1 MRCQPNVLARRAA
14 PGVSDDADRLA
25 LLERLG
31 GGNPMRANARRSSA
45 VLGSLL
51 AIVGIAAIGQPL
63 HGQQLGAIRG
73 RVIVEGA
80 NRPLGAVQVS
90 VVGTQ
95 IGAQTNDNGEYR
107 LNNVPPGPRTVRV
120 QRIGFAAASNPV
132 TVVAGETATLDFTIR
147 EAPVS
152 LEQVVVTATGD
163 VRRKEVANSMAT
175 ISAETIQDAPV
186 SNAQQILAA
195 QTPGVTVLGNSGQ
208 PGAGG
213 VIRLRGNNSISQT
226 NNPIIYV
233 DGVRIYSGDSPVVP
247 NARQVMNPFNDIRA
261 EDIERVEVM
270 KGASAT
276 TLYGTEAAGGVIQ
289 IFTKKGR
296 VGRPQ
301 WTLEVVGGTND
312 LEYLDVPGDETAVF
326 LKECRGANTY
336 GIDVTST
343 SATYGQ
349 NIPFEDATCPSS
361 NKWIRT
367 GAIQR
372 YSTSVG
378 GGSDIMSYFLTG
390 NYSDEQG
397 AVDPGEYKTGGFRG
411 NFSFRP
417 LRQLELALNS
427 SYQRG
432 DQQWIPDGNLANGF
446 LLNVARGTAGN
457 YRGSGCSNATVICMN
472 NAAALTIGTNS
483 RTDHFISGFAINY
496 APTAAWTNRLS
507 IGFDYNGVENRSLI
521 PFGHLR
527 TPTGN
532 LSQTDWN
539 RKFLSIDLAS
549 SYRKDF
555 GSTWVSTTS
564 FGGQLFQDNLFQT
577 TVTATEF
584 SGPGEPVL
592 TSGAIRTLPAG
603 GDVRRRVVNA
613 GLFAQEQLGWRDRAF
628 LTLGLRVDGNSAFG
642 EDFGLQPYPK
652 IGLSYV
658 LSEHDFW
665 PSNKWETFKL
675 RAAIGESGKA
685 PGAFDA
691 SRTWDPIAGDEAK
704 PGVTPSQIGNPE
716 LGPETTREMEVGFET
731 SAWAG
736 RYSADFT
743 YFNTRTLDALIQ
755 VRYPPSTGFLNRQ
768 LENIGEVRNQGIEL
782 RAEAGFIR
790 RQNVDWRGR
799 VNYTQIKSEAVDLG
813 DEALIA
819 VGGSFT
825 EVRVGY
831 PVTSVFARR
840 VINPNEIAEP
850 KFTSD
855 NEFIGPTFPD
865 KIMGL
870 GTTLNL
876 WERVSFD
883 LLGEFQTGGYNINYV
898 GFQNANRGNWRPC
911 YDVQRKIVAASKGD
925 QSALN
930 GVNALQRARCAL
942 DRTIQ
947 FADWWIEPIDFFR
960 LRYATLSYKIPSQWL
975 RGMQN
980 ATLTLSGRNLF
991 YSSDYSGLDP
1001 ESADQSD
1008 SQVGRRE
1015 YYVLPQLRSFS
1026 LALRV
1031 GW

>member
-1 MRCQPNVLARRAA
+1 MNTHTCRIPSALA
-14 PGVSDDADRLA
+14 
-25 LLERLG
+25 
-31 GGNPMRANARRSSA
+31 
-45 VLGSLL
+45 SLL
-51 AIVGIAAIGQPL
+51 ASVLLLSLASPVSA
-63 HGQQLGAIRG
+63 QQLGSIRG
-73 RVIVEGA
+73 RVVVEGV
-80 NRPLGAVQVS
+80 NRPLGAATVS

-107 LNNVPPGPRTVRV
+107 LNNVPPGPRQVRV
-120 QRIGFAAASNPV
+120 QRIGFAAVTSPV
-132 TVVAGETATLDFTIR
+132 TVAAGETATLDFTIR

-163 VRRKEVANSMAT
+163 VRRKEVSNSMAT
-175 ISAETIQDAPV
+175 ISSETIQNAPV
-186 SNAQQILAA
+186 TNAQQVLAA

-213 VIRLRGNNSISQT
+213 VIRLRGNNSISQS

-276 TLYGTEAAGGVIQ
+276 TLYGTEASGGVIQ
-289 IFTKKGR
+289 IFTKRGR
-296 VGRPQ
+296 AGRPQ
-301 WTLEVVGGTND
+301 WTVEAGAGTND
-312 LEYLDVPGDETAVF
+312 LEYLHLDGDPTVTF
-326 LKECRGANTY
+326 LKECRGSNMY
-336 GIDVTST
+336 GIDVTTT

-349 NIPFEDATCPSS
+349 EIRFEDSTCPSS
-361 NKWIRT
+361 DKWIRYGKT
-367 GAIQR
+367 QK

-378 GGSDIMSYFLTG
+378 GGGDVMQYFLTG
-390 NYSDEQG
+390 NFSNEEG
-397 AVDPGEYKTGGFRG
+397 AVDPGGYKTGGFRG
-411 NFSFRP
+411 NFSFKP
-417 LRQLELALNS
+417 FRQLELALNS

-432 DQQWIPDGNLANGF
+432 NQQWIPDGNLANGF

-457 YRGSGCSNATVICMN
+457 YRGSGCSSTTIICMN

-483 RTDHFISGFAINY
+483 KTDHYISGFAVNY
-496 APTAAWTNRLS
+496 APVAAWTNRLS
-507 IGFDYNGVENRSLI
+507 VGYDYNGVENRSVI

-532 LSQTDWN
+532 LSQTNWN
-539 RKFLSIDLAS
+539 RKFLSLDLAS
-549 SYRKDF
+549 SYRKEF
-555 GSTWVSTTS
+555 GSTWVSTS
-564 FGGQLFQDNLFQT
+564 SLGGQVFQDQLFQTGITSTD
-577 TVTATEF
+577 F
-584 SGPGEPVL
+584 SGPGEPVI
-592 TSGAIRTLPAG
+592 TSGAIRTVG
-603 GDVRRRVVNA
+603 TDTRRRVVNA
-613 GLFAQEQLGWRDRAF
+613 GLFAQEQVAWRDRAF

-652 IGLSYV
+652 VGLSYV
-658 LSEHDFW
+658 LSEHAFW
-665 PSNKWETFKL
+665 PSSKWETFKV
-675 RAAIGESGKA
+675 RAALGESGKA

-691 SRTWDPIAGDEAK
+691 VRTWDPIAGDEAK
-704 PGVTPSQIGNPE
+704 PGFSPNQIGNSK

-731 SAWAG
+731 SAYAG

-755 VRYPPSTGFLNRQ
+755 VRYPPSQGFLARQ
-768 LENIGEVRNQGIEL
+768 LENVGEVKNQGLEL
-782 RAEAGFIR
+782 RAEAGLIR
-790 RQNVDWRGR
+790 RASVDWRGR
-799 VNYTQIKSEAVDLG
+799 LNYTQIKSEAVDLG
-813 DEALIA
+813 DEPLIA
-819 VGGSFT
+819 AGGSFT

-831 PVTSVFARR
+831 PVTSLFARR
-840 VINPNEIAEP
+840 IRNPNELGKLP
-850 KFTSD
+850 VFSD
-855 NEFIGPTFPD
+855 TNEFVGPTFPD
-865 KIMGL
+865 KIIGL

-876 WERVSFD
+876 WDRVSLD
-883 LLGEFQTGGYNINYV
+883 ALGEFQKGGYNINFV

-911 YDVQRKIVAASKGD
+911 YAVQKKLIAAQKAGAGIPGDVT
-925 QSALN
+925 
-930 GVNALQRARCAL
+930 ALQVARCTT

-947 FADWWIEPIDFFR
+947 FSDSWIEPIDFFR
-960 LRYATLSYKIPSQWL
+960 LRYVTLSYKIPTRVL

-980 ATLTLSGRNLF
+980 ATLTLAGRNLF

-1026 LALRV
+1026 LTLRL

>member
-1 MRCQPNVLARRAA
+1 MRLRTGQLSFV
-14 PGVSDDADRLA
+14 V
-25 LLERLG
+25 
-31 GGNPMRANARRSSA
+31 
-45 VLGSLL
+45 
-51 AIVGIAAIGQPL
+51 AIVVSLGIATISPPL
-63 HGQQLGAIRG
+63 HAQQTGSIRG
-73 RVIVEGA
+73 RVVVEGV

-107 LNNVPPGPRTVRV
+107 LNNVPPGPRQVRI
-120 QRIGFAAASNPV
+120 QRIGFAAATSPV
-132 TVVAGETATLDFTIR
+132 TVTAGATVTLDFAMR

-175 ISAETIQDAPV
+175 ISAETIENAPV
-186 SNAQQILAA
+186 ANAQQLLAA
-195 QTPGVTVLGNSGQ
+195 QTPGVTVLANTGQ

-213 VIRLRGNNSISQT
+213 VIRLRGNNSISQG

-233 DGVRIYSGDSPVVP
+233 DGVRIYSGDTPTVP

-276 TLYGTEAAGGVIQ
+276 TLYGTEASGGVIQ
-289 IFTKKGR
+289 IFTKRGHS
-296 VGRPQ
+296 GRPQ
-301 WTLEVVGGTND
+301 WTVEALGGTND
-312 LEYLDVPGDETAVF
+312 LDYLHLDGDPTVVF
-326 LKECRGANTY
+326 LKNCRGPELF
-336 GIDVTST
+336 GIDITNA
-343 SATYGQ
+343 ATLGQ
-349 NIPFEDATCPSS
+349 DVPFEDSTCPSS
-361 NKWIRT
+361 GKWIRT

-372 YSTSVG
+372 YSASVG
-378 GGSDIMSYFLTG
+378 GGGDLMQYFLTG

-397 AVDPGEYKTGGFRG
+397 AVDPGEFKTGGFRG

-417 LRQLELALNS
+417 LRQLELGLNS

-457 YRGSGCSNATVICMN
+457 YRGSGCSTPTIICMN

-483 RTDHFISGFAINY
+483 KTDHFITGFSINY
-496 APTAAWTNRLS
+496 APVTAWTNRLS

-532 LSQTDWN
+532 LSQQDWT

-549 SYRKDF
+549 SYRKEF
-555 GSTWVSTTS
+555 GPTWVSTTS

-577 TVTATEF
+577 NVTSTEF
-584 SGPGEPVL
+584 SGPGDPVL
-592 TSGAIRTLPAG
+592 TSGAIRTVG
-603 GDVRRRVVNA
+603 TDTRRRVVNA
-613 GLFAQEQLGWRDRAF
+613 GLFAQEQLGWNDRAF

-652 IGLSYV
+652 VGIAYV
-658 LSEHDFW
+658 LSEHSFW
-665 PSNKWETFKL
+665 PSKWETFKL
-675 RAAIGESGKA
+675 RAALGEAGKA

-691 SRTWDPIAGDEAK
+691 TRTWDPIAGDEAK
-704 PGVTPSQIGNPE
+704 PGFSPNQLGNPD
-716 LGPETTREMEVGFET
+716 LGPETTREAEVGFET
-731 SAWAG
+731 SAFAG

-743 YFNTRTLDALIQ
+743 YFNTRTKDALIQ
-755 VRYPPSTGFLNRQ
+755 VRYPPSEGFLNRQ
-768 LENIGEVRNQGIEL
+768 LENIGEVKNQGIEL
-782 RAEAGFIR
+782 RAEAGLVR
-790 RQNVDWRGR
+790 RQSVDWRAR
-799 VNYTQIKSEAVDLG
+799 VNYTQIESEAVDLG
-813 DEALIA
+813 EEPLIA

-831 PVTSVFARR
+831 PVTSLFARR
-840 VINPNEIAEP
+840 VLNPNALDAP
-850 KFTSD
+850 VFSD
-855 NEFIGPTFPD
+855 TNEFIGPTFPD
-865 KIMGL
+865 KILGL
-870 GTTLNL
+870 GTTLTL
-876 WERVSFD
+876 WDRVSID
-883 LLGEFQTGGYNINYV
+883 MLGEFQNGGYNINFV

-911 YDVQRKIVAASKGD
+911 FDVQRKLIAAQKGD
-925 QSALN
+925 ASALS
-930 GVNALQRARCAL
+930 GVNALQRARCAI
-942 DRTIQ
+942 DRTQQ
-947 FADWWIEPIDFFR
+947 FSDWWIEPIDFFR
-960 LRYATLSYKIPSQWL
+960 MRYLTVSYKIPPRVL
-975 RGMQN
+975 RGIQN

-1026 LALRV
+1026 LALRM

>member
-1 MRCQPNVLARRAA
+1 MRLRARRILSVFTRIVAA
-14 PGVSDDADRLA
+14 LGVTTTAIP
-25 LLERLG
+25 LL
-31 GGNPMRANARRSSA
+31 
-45 VLGSLL
+45 
-51 AIVGIAAIGQPL
+51 PL
-63 HGQQLGAIRG
+63 HAQVGSIRG
-73 RVIVEGA
+73 RVVVEGV
-80 NRPLGAVQVS
+80 NRPLGNAQVS

-95 IGAQTNDNGEYR
+95 IGALTNDNGEYR
-107 LNNVPPGPRTVRV
+107 LNNVPPGPRQVRV
-120 QRIGFAAASNPV
+120 QRIGFAAATSPV
-132 TVVAGETATLDFTIR
+132 TVSAGETVTLDFTIR

-175 ISAETIQDAPV
+175 ISAETIENAPV
-186 SNAQQILAA
+186 ANAQQLLAA
-195 QTPGVTVLGNSGQ
+195 QTPGVTVLANTGQ

-213 VIRLRGNNSISQT
+213 VIRLRGNNSISQG

-233 DGVRIYSGDSPVVP
+233 DGVRIYSGDTPTVP

-276 TLYGTEAAGGVIQ
+276 TLYGTEASGGVIQ
-289 IFTKKGR
+289 IFTKRGHS
-296 VGRPQ
+296 GRPQ
-301 WTLEVVGGTND
+301 WTLEAVGGTND
-312 LEYLDVPGDETAVF
+312 LNYLHLDGDPTVVF
-326 LKECRGANTY
+326 LKECRGSNMFGLDITPTNT
-336 GIDVTST
+336 TF
-343 SATYGQ
+343 GQ
-349 NIPFEDATCPSS
+349 DIPFEDSTCPSS
-361 NKWIRT
+361 GKWIRT
-367 GAIQR
+367 GVIQR

-378 GGSDIMSYFLTG
+378 GGGDVMQYFLTG

-417 LRQLELALNS
+417 LRQLELGLNS

-457 YRGSGCSNATVICMN
+457 YRGSGCSNATIICMN

-483 RTDHFISGFAINY
+483 KTDHFITGFSINY
-496 APTAAWTNRLS
+496 APVPAWTNRLS
-507 IGFDYNGVENRSLI
+507 IGYDYNGVENRSLI

-532 LSQTDWN
+532 LSQTDWT

-549 SYRKDF
+549 SYRKEF

-577 TVTATEF
+577 NVTATEF

-592 TSGAIRTLPAG
+592 TSGAIRTVG
-603 GDVRRRVVNA
+603 TDTRRRVVNA
-613 GLFAQEQLGWRDRAF
+613 GLFAQEQLGWNDRAF

-652 IGLSYV
+652 VGISYV
-658 LSEHDFW
+658 LSEHSFW
-665 PSNKWETFKL
+665 PSKWETFKL
-675 RAAIGESGKA
+675 RAAVGEAGKA

-691 SRTWDPIAGDEAK
+691 TRTWDPIAGDEAK
-704 PGVTPSQIGNPE
+704 PGVTPNQIGNPE
-716 LGPETTREMEVGFET
+716 LGPETTREMEFGFET
-731 SAWAG
+731 SAFAG

-743 YFNTRTLDALIQ
+743 YFDTRTKEALIQ
-755 VRYPPSTGFLNRQ
+755 VRYPPSQGFLNRQ
-768 LENIGEVRNQGIEL
+768 LENIGEVKNEGIEL
-782 RAEAGFIR
+782 RAEAGLIR
-790 RQNVDWRGR
+790 RQSVDWRAR

-813 DEALIA
+813 AEPLIA

-831 PVTSVFARR
+831 PVTSLFARR
-840 VINPNEIAEP
+840 LRNPNAFDNP
-850 KFTSD
+850 VYSD
-855 NEFIGPTFPD
+855 TNEFVGPTFPD
-865 KIMGL
+865 KIFGL

-876 WERVSFD
+876 WDRVSID
-883 LLGEFQTGGYNINYV
+883 MLGEFQTGGYNINFV
-898 GFQNANRGNWRPC
+898 GYQNANRGNWRPC
-911 YDVQRKIVAASKGD
+911 FDVQKKLIAAQKGD
-925 QSALN
+925 ASALS
-930 GVNALQRARCAL
+930 GVNALQRARCAI
-942 DRTIQ
+942 DRTLQ
-947 FADWWIEPIDFFR
+947 LSDWWIEPIDFFR
-960 LRYATLSYKIPSQWL
+960 MRYLTVSYKIPPRVL
-975 RGMQN
+975 RGIQN

-1001 ESADQSD
+1001 ESADQTD

-1026 LALRV
+1026 LALRM